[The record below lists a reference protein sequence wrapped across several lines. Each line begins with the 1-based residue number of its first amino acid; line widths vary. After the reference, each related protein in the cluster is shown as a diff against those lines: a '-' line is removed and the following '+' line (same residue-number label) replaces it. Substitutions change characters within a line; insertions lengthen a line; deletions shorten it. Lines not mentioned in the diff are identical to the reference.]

1 MSDGTDALSAVQ
13 LAEGN
18 AQTYMN
24 NAQSYATQASGAA
37 AVASGAAA
45 TAAQAAQSAT
55 QQAAAL
61 LSWLGG
67 TAQLL
72 TKFKDTDSIGFARM
86 GQLYSVSYAALKMD
100 IQSGLVQAVNNL
112 EDVAEPTLALANLGG
127 VAKSSVKSSLVSN
140 RTTTPSVSTTFS
152 FTPGTD
158 GFLSS
163 ISNGGS
169 AGSSS
174 PSMGL
179 DIAVTTTTGCTLL
192 NSQQNGTGSYD
203 FGALFAQFSVQAGV
217 PVTVTITQ
225 TAPPGTSNSNLS
237 SLFIYLPG

>member
-1 MSDGTDALSAVQ
+1 MSDDTDGVSAAQ
-13 LAEGN
+13 LAAGN

-24 NAQSYATQASGAA
+24 NAQSYATQASGSA

-72 TKFKDTDSIGFARM
+72 DQFKDTDSIGFARA
-86 GQLYSVSYAALKMD
+86 GQLYSVNYSALKTD
-100 IQSGLVQAVNNL
+100 IQSGLLQAKNDL
-112 EDVAEPTLALANLGG
+112 EDVADPSAALANLGG
-127 VAKSSVKSSLVSN
+127 VGQGSVKSSLVSN
-140 RTTTPSVSTTFS
+140 TTTSASVSTTFS
-152 FTPGTD
+152 FTPGSD
-158 GFLSS
+158 GLLSS

-169 AGSSS
+169 AGSST
-174 PSMGL
+174 PSLGL
-179 DIAVTTTTGCTLL
+179 DIEVTTTQGCTLL
-192 NSQQNGTGSYD
+192 NSQGNGTGSYN
-203 FGALFAQFSVQAGV
+203 FASFFAQFSVKAGV